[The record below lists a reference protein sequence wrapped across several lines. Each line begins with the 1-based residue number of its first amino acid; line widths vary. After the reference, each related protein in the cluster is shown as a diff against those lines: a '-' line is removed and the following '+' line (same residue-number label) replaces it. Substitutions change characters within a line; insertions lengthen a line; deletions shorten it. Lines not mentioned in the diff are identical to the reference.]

1 MNAKKKLKYDENKK
15 VELVDD
21 VNRYNE
27 IGLEEIDGNGKINTT
42 YKTRKLEAQHKDN
55 TQPVRIDE
63 KKLVVKKTIAVP
75 ETKNDDTYYDL
86 IKSKRQSLEELTGL
100 KGYVRCMLEDVLPN
114 PDLYECTDAD
124 LEFLREINF
133 KVPTSQQVKVEDF
146 ERVIEVWETEIGLV
160 VTHEKRRNGACPA
173 DHNKI
178 DLEKAKSIL
187 KDPKDSTLLSKEQQ
201 QTYKELGPFLKSSN
215 FNVLVEEIYRVA
227 NFLN

>member
-1 MNAKKKLKYDENKK
+1 VNAKKKLKYDENKK

-27 IGLEEIDGNGKINTT
+27 IGLEEIDGNGKI
-42 YKTRKLEAQHKDN
+42 K
-55 TQPVRIDE
+55 IDE